1 MINRTAAATLLALMF
16 AVNLPL
22 CAQTAAAAPTRT
34 SAAAGDYRLGPGDVV
49 HILVFQNPDLTMDS
63 RVSESGIVNYPL
75 LGAIRIGGLST
86 SQAEKLIADGLRDG
100 NYLKQPQV
108 SVLLTQVRGN
118 QASVLGQVNRPG
130 RYPIEVSG
138 MRLTDLMA
146 MAAGIGA
153 AGADTVTVIGSRDGK
168 AFRREID
175 LPMLFKVDRRDDDI
189 LIQDGDVAYVER
201 APMVYIYG
209 EVQRPGAMRIER
221 DMVLMQ
227 VLANGGGVNQRG
239 TEKGIKLHRRSADGK
254 VEVHE
259 PRMDEPVRDGD
270 VVYVRESLF

>member
-1 MINRTAAATLLALMF
+1 
-16 AVNLPL
+16 
-22 CAQTAAAAPTRT
+22 
-34 SAAAGDYRLGPGDVV
+34 
-49 HILVFQNPDLTMDS
+49 
-63 RVSESGIVNYPL
+63 
-75 LGAIRIGGLST
+75 
-86 SQAEKLIADGLRDG
+86 
-100 NYLKQPQV
+100 
-108 SVLLTQVRGN
+108 VLLTQVRGN

-168 AFRREID
+168 AFRREVD
-175 LPMLFKVDRRDDDI
+175 LALLFKADRRDDDI

-227 VLANGGGVNQRG
+227 VLANGGGVSQRG

-254 VEVHE
+254 VEVRE

>member
-1 MINRTAAATLLALMF
+1 MF
-16 AVNLPL
+16 AANLPL
-22 CAQTAAAAPTRT
+22 RAQAPAAAAPTRT
-34 SAAAGDYRLGPGDVV
+34 SAAADYRLGPGDVV

-146 MAAGIGA
+146 MAAGIAPSG
-153 AGADTVTVIGSRDGK
+153 GDTVTLIGTRDGK

-175 LPMLFKVDRRDDDI
+175 LPMLFKVSHRDDDI

-227 VLANGGGVNQRG
+227 VLANGGGVNGRG
-239 TEKGIKLHRRSADGK
+239 TEKGIKLHRRSAEGK
-254 VEVHE
+254 VEAHE